1 MARKTGYKQG
11 AMSATDAVSQLQAA
25 SGKCDFKWMKAHAAS
40 ARFFGA
46 READVKKALSK
57 CPSKRSGMMGPYGFD
72 EEDRQRLREAREATV
87 TAQRARQRASRR
99 RAQQLDN
106 SFFTSFADDDVYTT
120 RHKNGRWTSKIMDAA
135 GRVYG
140 SGAGSTKAR
149 AELAA
154 RRSAAEA
161 YDRRR
166 AGQLRPPEIIDLG
179 GVRGTPAQH
188 ASAAELKLAIADDEL
203 AWLRYKKC
211 RTVKGKKVC
220 KSPLSASEKKR
231 LRRKVDRLL
240 DVAYTECRWVQGE
253 EQIRCDDEVS
263 RLDAKLKRS
272 GMGAIRS
279 RGVPRGGCVYVVEAG
294 KKRKVTSDLASAKSA
309 AKRMA
314 QRGAAKVTKACSR
327 GRGSDSGEVVAR
339 CTPRGCTDAR
349 GRALAGRRKRK

>member
-57 CPSKRSGMMGPYGFD
+57 CPSKRSGMMGVY
-72 EEDRQRLREAREATV
+72 EARDA
-87 TAQRARQRASRR
+87 RASVVGNWFGKPSRLEVR
-99 RAQQLDN
+99 EHDGQYLIVLTHEAGDSIVQQVGPAYPTERA
-106 SFFTSFADDDVYTT
+106 
-120 RHKNGRWTSKIMDAA
+120 
-135 GRVYG
+135 
-140 SGAGSTKAR
+140 AR
-149 AELAA
+149 AEQRKRA
-154 RRSAAEA
+154 RRLLNGKSEA
-161 YDRRR
+161 
-166 AGQLRPPEIIDLG
+166 LK

-188 ASAAELKLAIADDEL
+188 AAAAELSLANADDEL

-220 KSPLSASEKKR
+220 KSPHSASEKKR

-240 DVAYTECRWVQGE
+240 DTGATECWWTQGE
-253 EQIRCDDEVS
+253 EKARCEAEVR
-263 RLDAKLKRS
+263 RLDAKFAKS
-272 GMGAIRS
+272 GMGVIRS

>member
-57 CPSKRSGMMGPYGFD
+57 CPSKRSGMMGVY
-72 EEDRQRLREAREATV
+72 EARDA
-87 TAQRARQRASRR
+87 RASVVGNWFGKPSRLEVR
-99 RAQQLDN
+99 EHDGQYLIVLTHEAGDSIVQQVGPAYPTERA
-106 SFFTSFADDDVYTT
+106 
-120 RHKNGRWTSKIMDAA
+120 
-135 GRVYG
+135 
-140 SGAGSTKAR
+140 AR
-149 AELAA
+149 AEQRKRA
-154 RRSAAEA
+154 RRLLNGKSEA
-161 YDRRR
+161 
-166 AGQLRPPEIIDLG
+166 LK
-179 GVRGTPAQH
+179 GVRGTPVQH
-188 ASAAELKLAIADDEL
+188 ASTSNKHLEAAREELE
-203 AWLRYKKC
+203 WLLYGPA
-211 RTVKGKKVC
+211 RTAATTKRLVAKVRRHIDQG
-220 KSPLSASEKKR
+220 ASECSWTR
-231 LRRKVDRLL
+231 
-240 DVAYTECRWVQGE
+240 GE
-253 EQIRCDDEVS
+253 AKARCEDEVR
-263 RLDAKLKRS
+263 RLDAELAAS
-272 GMGAIRS
+272 GMGVIRS

-327 GRGSDSGEVVAR
+327 GRGSDAGEVVAR